1 MDPDKAQQLVQNRVS
16 RAAAPAAGRAA
27 PGRDHGQEL
36 AHADAGGAPDLAHDR
51 YDITYLRNYAILNV
65 KDRLARITG
74 VGEVTVW
81 GSGNY
86 SMRVWLDPQK
96 VAQRGMTA
104 GEVVSAIREQK
115 QVAAGVI
122 GASPTLGD
130 VPLQLN
136 VNARGRL
143 QTEEEFRD
151 IILKTSPDGA
161 VTHLSDVARVELD
174 AQEYGLRSL
183 LDNKQAVGMGI
194 MQSPGANALDVSP
207 RCAAMAELAQDFPRR
222 GVPHRVRPHPVRQR
236 QYRGGGSYACWK
248 RSRWWSWW

>member
-1 MDPDKAQQLVQNRVS
+1 M
-16 RAAAPAAGRAA
+16 
-27 PGRDHGQEL
+27 
-36 AHADAGGAPDLAHDR
+36 
-51 YDITYLRNYAILNV
+51 
-65 KDRLARITG
+65 
-74 VGEVTVW
+74 GEVTVW

-104 GEVVSAIREQK
+104 GEVVSAIREQNV

-194 MQSPGANALDVSP
+194 MQSPGANALDVSTKV
-207 RCAAMAELAQDFPRR
+207 RAAMAELAQDFPQAWNTASSTTPPSSSAPASRR
-222 GVPHRVRPHPVRQR
+222 WFTR
-236 QYRGGGSYACWK
+236 CWK
-248 RSRWWSWW
+248 RSRWWFWW

>member
-1 MDPDKAQQLVQNRVS
+1 M
-16 RAAAPAAGRAA
+16 
-27 PGRDHGQEL
+27 
-36 AHADAGGAPDLAHDR
+36 
-51 YDITYLRNYAILNV
+51 
-65 KDRLARITG
+65 
-74 VGEVTVW
+74 
-81 GSGNY
+81 
-86 SMRVWLDPQK
+86 
-96 VAQRGMTA
+96 
-104 GEVVSAIREQK
+104 

-130 VPLQLN
+130 ALQLN

-194 MQSPGANALDVSP
+194 MQSPGANALDVSTKV
-207 RCAAMAELAQDFPRR
+207 RAAMAELAQDFPRAWSTASSTT
-222 GVPHRVRPHPVRQR
+222 PPSSSAPVSRR
-236 QYRGGGSYACWK
+236 WFIRCWK